1 MLKIVSVIGARPQFI
16 KAVMVSRAIL
26 TSSTPIE
33 EKVIHTG
40 QHFDDNMSEI
50 FFRELEI
57 SKPDYHLGVG
67 GGTHGQNTGRMI
79 EKIET
84 FAPQDATHDGLENC
98 EIIAEAKALIEKR
111 KERIAYVETQ
121 WLKTFGD

>member
-1 MLKIVSVIGARPQFI
+1 MMKKYDTPYGKKSGLLLMLSMEAENRDHKSF
-16 KAVMVSRAIL
+16 
-26 TSSTPIE
+26 
-33 EKVIHTG
+33 
-40 QHFDDNMSEI
+40 
-50 FFRELEI
+50 ELI
-57 SKPDYHLGVG
+57 NK
-67 GGTHGQNTGRMI
+67 MI